1 MGTSSFIGINRV
13 SWGTREKETE
23 RREIKRAV
31 PWGLM
36 EDIGVGE
43 GEAMVA
49 RTSESMQRR
58 WWTSRRWQ
66 RRPLDRLGFGVG
78 ELLWR

>member
-23 RREIKRAV
+23 RREIERAV
-31 PWGLM
+31 PWDLV

-49 RTSESMQRR
+49 WTSGSMQRR
-58 WWTSRRWQ
+58 RWTSH
-66 RRPLDRLGFGVG
+66 RL
-78 ELLWR
+78 